1 MLIADG
7 TNRRASPLIEFIVRH
22 EGYNM
27 KLNFFAAFVPVAV
40 ALLGAGSL
48 AHAQQAAP
56 QTPSVDPSFSAYT
69 LAQECAQKG
78 DNAALGQCIGAVRG
92 IVRGYQYGVLFLGQ
106 RSQLNPNETQAVS
119 LCLTNTPVATLVDEF
134 LADAK
139 QVDEDAL
146 KRTPAEVAVL
156 GSVHSHH
163 ACM

>member
-1 MLIADG
+1 
-7 TNRRASPLIEFIVRH
+7 
-22 EGYNM
+22 M
-27 KLNFFAAFVPVAV
+27 KRNISAAF
-40 ALLGAGSL
+40 ALAIATTFGAISL
-48 AHAQQAAP
+48 AQAQQAAP
-56 QTPSVDPSFSAYT
+56 QAPAVDPSFSAYT

-78 DNAALGQCIGAVRG
+78 DNAAQGQCIGAVRG

-106 RSQLNPNETQAVS
+106 RSQLNPNETENVS
-119 LCLTNTPVATLVDEF
+119 LCLSNTPVSTLVDEF

-139 QVDEDAL
+139 QVDEAAL

>member
-1 MLIADG
+1 
-7 TNRRASPLIEFIVRH
+7 
-22 EGYNM
+22 M
-27 KLNFFAAFVPVAV
+27 KRNFFAAFALAMVTAFGAV
-40 ALLGAGSL
+40 SFAQ
-48 AHAQQAAP
+48 AQQAAP
-56 QTPSVDPSFSAYT
+56 QTPSVDPSFSAFT

-119 LCLTNTPVATLVDEF
+119 LCLTNTPVSTLVDEF

-139 QVDEDAL
+139 QVDEAAL